1 MIDGKDELITKFV
14 IMFCSVPYH
23 FRLYLGGQKGRA
35 RTLSLVIKTLART
48 GTILS
53 SYLRNRNV
61 MNTTLNS
68 ITSEVEATTT
78 EVGMMTNLAGT
89 MGNRE

>member
-1 MIDGKDELITKFV
+1 MFKRSQNKSKKMIDGKDELITKFV

-35 RTLSLVIKTLART
+35 RNLSLVIKTLART

-53 SYLRNRNV
+53 SYLRNRKKFKKTRLFA
-61 MNTTLNS
+61 MNK
-68 ITSEVEATTT
+68 VW
-78 EVGMMTNLAGT
+78 
-89 MGNRE
+89 

>member
-1 MIDGKDELITKFV
+1 MFKRLQNKSKKMIDGKDELITKFV

-35 RTLSLVIKTLART
+35 RNLSLVIKTLART

-53 SYLRNRNV
+53 SYLRNRK
-61 MNTTLNS
+61 NS
-68 ITSEVEATTT
+68 KSSDF
-78 EVGMMTNLAGT
+78 
-89 MGNRE
+89 

>member
-53 SYLRNRNV
+53 SYLRNRNIEKIYYKFFV
-61 MNTTLNS
+61 NL
-68 ITSEVEATTT
+68 T
-78 EVGMMTNLAGT
+78 EDGGHALWLPA
-89 MGNRE
+89 

>member
-53 SYLRNRNV
+53 SYLRNRKCNDDF
-61 MNTTLNS
+61 ML
-68 ITSEVEATTT
+68 TSVIDKYHHH
-78 EVGMMTNLAGT
+78 
-89 MGNRE
+89 

>member
-1 MIDGKDELITKFV
+1 MFKRSRNKSKKMIDGKDELITKFV

-35 RTLSLVIKTLART
+35 RNLSLVIKTLART

-53 SYLRNRNV
+53 SYLRNRKKFKKTLLFA
-61 MNTTLNS
+61 MNK
-68 ITSEVEATTT
+68 VW
-78 EVGMMTNLAGT
+78 
-89 MGNRE
+89 

>member
-35 RTLSLVIKTLART
+35 RNLSLVIKTLART

-53 SYLRNRNV
+53 SYLRNRNLSV
-61 MNTTLNS
+61 IIESKKKIKLCEENWTRAKKTGL
-68 ITSEVEATTT
+68 
-78 EVGMMTNLAGT
+78 G
-89 MGNRE
+89 

>member
-1 MIDGKDELITKFV
+1 MFKRSQNKSKKMIDGKDELITKFV

-35 RTLSLVIKTLART
+35 RNLSLVIKTLART

-53 SYLRNRNV
+53 SYLRNRKINHE
-61 MNTTLNS
+61 NTIVS
-68 ITSEVEATTT
+68 S
-78 EVGMMTNLAGT
+78 
-89 MGNRE
+89 

>member
-1 MIDGKDELITKFV
+1 MLSSPRNKSKKMIDGKDELITKFV

-35 RTLSLVIKTLART
+35 RTLSLVIKMLART

-53 SYLRNRNV
+53 SYLRNRKKFKKTRLFA
-61 MNTTLNS
+61 MNK
-68 ITSEVEATTT
+68 VW
-78 EVGMMTNLAGT
+78 
-89 MGNRE
+89 